1 MTCIQQISFYG
12 LAGYDAACAY
22 ARVLGKKDCLKILR
36 ASLREKRDAV
46 AEEATILKGLLR

>member
-1 MTCIQQISFYG
+1 
-12 LAGYDAACAY
+12 LAGYDAACTY
-22 ARVLGKKDCLKILR
+22 ARVLGETGCLKILR